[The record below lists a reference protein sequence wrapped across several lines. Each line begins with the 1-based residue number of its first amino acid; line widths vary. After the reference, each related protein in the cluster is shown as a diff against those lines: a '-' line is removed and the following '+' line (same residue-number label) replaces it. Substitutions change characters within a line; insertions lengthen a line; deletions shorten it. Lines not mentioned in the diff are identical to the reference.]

1 MVAFDPVS
9 EGFRKAPGTPRNW
22 IGWGRLRLPRLQL
35 DHLAI
40 HCEPAVPVMV
50 NRLRTLLGRISP
62 GFEHFKHEHVELVD
76 EAGTR
81 TNSLKVYFPNAVSR
95 QKPLVGWHLLRC
107 SSSRKGFLTAKPPM
121 QFGGS

>member
-1 MVAFDPVS
+1 MTSRTTVAGAPDTDGGFRPGERRLS
-9 EGFRKAPGTPRNW
+9 EGAGHPRNW

-95 QKPLVGWHLLRC
+95 QKPL
-107 SSSRKGFLTAKPPM
+107 
-121 QFGGS
+121 